1 MILAILLFSG
11 VSWTSGRVSGESSP
25 KPAFS
30 ISQKIENVLDFR
42 ITAAEASEEDS
53 KQEPVYSGFC
63 QRVPILMYHHIEPMD
78 VAAAAGHAQ
87 FTVSPAVFE
96 AQMQYLAA
104 SGYTTLF
111 VDEVVDFLSGQRQL
125 PQKSIVLT
133 FDDGYLDFYQW
144 GYPIIG
150 KYNLKANLLISTGLL
165 ENPGYLTWGQL
176 KQMVGSG
183 RVSVVNHTWSH
194 YNLASADSAK
204 MEFEVDTAQKQFEE
218 YLGTTPRVFGYPY
231 GGVNQSAIDFLTSRG
246 FAGALSTIDG
256 TLQCDSFLMSL
267 HRTRVGNAPLSSYG
281 I

>member
-1 MILAILLFSG
+1 MVG
-11 VSWTSGRVSGESSP
+11 GQR
-25 KPAFS
+25 
-30 ISQKIENVLDFR
+30 SQKLIISIPQQLENVLDFKV
-42 ITAAEASEEDS
+42 ISAEASEEDL
-53 KQEPVYSGFC
+53 KQEPVYAGFC

-96 AQMQYLAA
+96 AQLQYLVA

-111 VDEVVDFLSGQRQL
+111 ADEVVDTLSGHRQL

-133 FDDGYLDFYQW
+133 FDDGYSDFYQW
-144 GYPIIG
+144 GYPVVS
-150 KYNLKANLLISTGLL
+150 KYNFKANLLVSTGLVS
-165 ENPGYLTWGQL
+165 NPGYLAWSQL

-183 RVSVVNHTWSH
+183 RVSAVNHTWSH
-194 YNLASADSAK
+194 YNLASADSTK

-231 GGVNQSAIDFLTSRG
+231 GGVNQSAVDFLTSRG

-267 HRTRVGNAPLSSYG
+267 HRTRVGNALLSSYG